1 MSEPAATPPEPT
13 AEQEEEAAVEAVREE
28 RRIEPIGLAEPVS
41 LSERERVYESF
52 YYEDERRRPY
62 LSRFVILMIL
72 SATIAGL
79 GLANDS
85 AAVVIGAM
93 LIAPLMTPLLANSAA
108 IVEGWPR
115 RFGESLLTVLLG
127 AGLGILVGIVIALAI
142 PRAGTAWVLPGEILG
157 RTEPNLV
164 DLAIAL
170 AAGAAGAYV
179 MIRSEA
185 GSALPGV
192 GIAVALVP
200 PLATVG
206 LMLGI
211 GRTDLASGALLLFA
225 TNWLAIVFAAGIVFA
240 LAGFGAHRGAR
251 GRFQGSLAGAGLVV
265 LLIILAVPLGIN
277 AIQRWGD
284 SNANRIAAEVIN
296 EWDSSLALENLIVDT
311 TADPTQVVVDL
322 AGSAVPEE
330 TDALADSLASSLEE
344 PVILRLRFRPEF
356 VAGEIG
362 ID

>member
-1 MSEPAATPPEPT
+1 MSEQQASPT
-13 AEQEEEAAVEAVREE
+13 QPSDEEEQEAVDAVRAG
-28 RRIEPIGLAEPVS
+28 RRLDPIGLAAPVS
-41 LSERERVYESF
+41 LSDRQRIYESF

-62 LSRFVILMIL
+62 LSRFTILMVL

-79 GLANDS
+79 GLVNDS

-127 AGLGILVGIVIALAI
+127 AGLGILVGIVIALLI
-142 PRAGTAWVLPGEILG
+142 PRVGTEMLLPGEIMG

-206 LMLGI
+206 ITFGI
-211 GRTDLASGALLLFA
+211 GRTDLAGGALLLFA

-240 LAGFGAHRGAR
+240 LAGFGAHRDVR
-251 GRFQGSLAGAGLVV
+251 GQFQGGLAGLGLVALLV
-265 LLIILAVPLGIN
+265 LLAIPLGIN
-277 AIQRWGD
+277 AVQRWGD
-284 SNANRIAAEVIN
+284 SNANRAAAEVVT
-296 EWDSSLALENLIVDT
+296 EWDPTMALENLVVDT
-311 TADPTQVVVDL
+311 TTKPTRVVVDL
-322 AGSAVPEE
+322 AGASAPQD
-330 TDALADSLASSLEE
+330 TDALADSLAASLEE
-344 PVILRLRFRPEF
+344 PVILTIRFRPEF
-356 VAGEIG
+356 VAGELG
-362 ID
+362 VD

>member
-1 MSEPAATPPEPT
+1 
-13 AEQEEEAAVEAVREE
+13 
-28 RRIEPIGLAEPVS
+28 
-41 LSERERVYESF
+41 
-52 YYEDERRRPY
+52 
-62 LSRFVILMIL
+62 
-72 SATIAGL
+72 
-79 GLANDS
+79 
-85 AAVVIGAM
+85 
-93 LIAPLMTPLLANSAA
+93 
-108 IVEGWPR
+108 
-115 RFGESLLTVLLG
+115 
-127 AGLGILVGIVIALAI
+127 
-142 PRAGTAWVLPGEILG
+142 
-157 RTEPNLV
+157 
-164 DLAIAL
+164 
-170 AAGAAGAYV
+170 
-179 MIRSEA
+179 
-185 GSALPGV
+185 
-192 GIAVALVP
+192 
-200 PLATVG
+200 
-206 LMLGI
+206 MLGI

-265 LLIILAVPLGIN
+265 LLIILAVPLGLN

-296 EWDSSLALENLIVDT
+296 EWDSSLALENLVVDT

>member
-1 MSEPAATPPEPT
+1 MPQD
-13 AEQEEEAAVEAVREE
+13 EQPDKGNHVETDPIDAIRAK
-28 RRIEPIGLAEPVS
+28 RRIDPIGLAEPVS
-41 LSERERVYESF
+41 LSDRQRIYESF

-62 LSRFVILMIL
+62 LSRFVILMVL

-79 GLANDS
+79 GLVNDS

-127 AGLGILVGIVIALAI
+127 AGLGILVGVLIALAI
-142 PRAGTAWVLPGEILG
+142 PRAGTGLLLPGEILG

-164 DLAIAL
+164 DLGIAL

-206 LMLGI
+206 LTLGI

-225 TNWLAIVFAAGIVFA
+225 TNWLAIVFAAGVVFA
-240 LAGFGAHRGAR
+240 LAGFGAHRDTL
-251 GRFQGSLAGAGLVV
+251 GRFQGGLAGIGLVV
-265 LLIILAVPLGIN
+265 LLVVLAIPLGYN
-277 AIQRWGD
+277 AVERWGD
-284 SNANRIAAEVIN
+284 SKANRVAAEVVN
-296 EWDSSLALENLIVDT
+296 DWDPTMTLENLVVDT
-311 TADPTQVVVDL
+311 TVDPTRVTVDI
-322 AGSAVPEE
+322 AGSTAPQE
-330 TDALADSLASSLEE
+330 TEALADSLASSLEE
-344 PVILRLRFRPEF
+344 PVVLRLRFRPEF
-356 VAGEIG
+356 VAGEVG